1 MAELRRRID
10 VLAAERREREAQIGR
25 RAQMDEGEAA

>member
-10 VLAAERREREAQIGR
+10 VLAAERREREENDLVGWE
-25 RAQMDEGEAA
+25 DC